1 MIIRSKKIT
10 QAAKDRSCVCCG
22 IEDGTIVRAHYSGMR
37 QHQYGKGRGIKGHDC
52 IAADLCMN
60 CHGKFD
66 NYEMGKGETRELRHI
81 DQSEQFLHYCMMTLL
96 RDIEAGIYKIGEK
109 NG

>member
-37 QHQYGKGRGIKGHDC
+37 QHQYGKGRSIKGADAA
-52 IAADLCMN
+52 AADLCFK
-60 CHGKFD
+60 CHSKFD
-66 NYEMGKGETRELRHI
+66 AYEMGKGDTKELRQI

>member
-10 QAAKDRSCVCCG
+10 QAAKGRSCVCCG
-22 IEDGTIVRAHYSGMR
+22 VEDGTIVRAHYSGMR

-52 IAADLCMN
+52 VAADLCIR

-66 NYEMGKGETRELRHI
+66 KYEMGNGETSELRAI
-81 DQSEQFLHYCMMTLL
+81 DQSEQFLHFCVMTVV
-96 RDIEAGIYKIGEK
+96 RDIDEGVYTIGK
-109 NG
+109 SK

>member
-1 MIIRSKKIT
+1 MIIRSKRIT

-52 IAADLCMN
+52 IAADLCIK
-60 CHGKFD
+60 CHDNYD
-66 NYEMGKGETRELRHI
+66 NYEMGEGDTKQLRAI
-81 DQSEQFLHYCMMTLL
+81 DQSEQFLHYCMMTLV
-96 RDIEAGIYKIGEK
+96 RDIEAGIYQL
-109 NG
+109 